1 VLASL
6 EVILQEYAL
15 LYPASMPLCVT
26 DGARAAVVVRSRHVR
41 SRVIVRSLCG
51 IDRAVFH
58 GQPEAVFLK

>member
-1 VLASL
+1 MV
-6 EVILQEYAL
+6 QEYAL

-26 DGARAAVVVRSRHVR
+26 DGARAGVVARSRHAR
-41 SRVIVRSLCG
+41 SHAIVRSLCG